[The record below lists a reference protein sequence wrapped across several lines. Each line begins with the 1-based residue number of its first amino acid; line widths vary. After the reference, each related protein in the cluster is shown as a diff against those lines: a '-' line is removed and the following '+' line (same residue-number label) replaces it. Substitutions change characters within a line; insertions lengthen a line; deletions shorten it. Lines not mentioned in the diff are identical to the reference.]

1 LLTTILSCLVQD
13 ATLVKWCLSLGGD
26 PNALSPSKRSVLHS
40 AACVGSIESLEAL
53 IAAGGVIK
61 SPSPSDDV
69 VAYAVDGH
77 DQSYDRI
84 AVIEYL
90 LDHGADINAYYAQN
104 QDQLD
109 GINIIMGRRTALH
122 LAVGKGNEDLVKML
136 IQRGADPSKRM
147 WNYSTAYTSIQ
158 KHMGDPNWREHVEWL
173 DTIAY
178 ARFSGFEGIAR
189 FLEESQHLEPSFTRC

>member
-1 LLTTILSCLVQD
+1 LTIILSCLVQD

-26 PNALSPSKRSVLHS
+26 PNALSPSKKSVLHS
-40 AACVGSIESLEAL
+40 AAYMGSIESLEAL

-104 QDQLD
+104 QDQLN
-109 GINIIMGRRTALH
+109 GINIIMGRQTALH
-122 LAVGKGNEDLVKML
+122 LAIGKGDGDLVKML
-136 IQRGADPSKRM
+136 IKRGADPSKRM

-158 KHMGDPNWREHVEWL
+158 QHMGDPNWRDHIEWI
-173 DTIAY
+173 DSIPY
-178 ARFSGFEGIAR
+178 ARFSEFEGIAR
-189 FLEESQHLEPSFTRC
+189 FLEELQHLEPSSTRC

>member
-1 LLTTILSCLVQD
+1 MLSCLVQD

-26 PNALSPSKRSVLHS
+26 PNALSPSKKSVLHS
-40 AACVGSIESLEAL
+40 AAYMGSIESLEAL

-77 DQSYDRI
+77 DGSSDRI
-84 AVIEYL
+84 AVIDYL
-90 LDHGADINAYYAQN
+90 LDQGADINAYYAQN

-109 GINIIMGRRTALH
+109 GSNIFMGRQTALH
-122 LAVGKGNEDLVKML
+122 LAIGKGDRDLVEML
-136 IQRGADPSKRM
+136 IKRGADPSKRM

-158 KHMGDPNWREHVEWL
+158 QHMGDPDWKDHLEWI
-173 DTIAY
+173 DSIAY
-178 ARFSGFEGIAR
+178 ARFSEFEGIAR
-189 FLEESQHLEPSFTRC
+189 FLEELQHLEPSSTRC